1 MSREE
6 VFNLIREFFV
16 EEFEIPDEKVIPEAD
31 LFEDL
36 GLDSIDA
43 LDMVGMLEARLDIEV
58 LEEELKKIRTIG
70 DVVDYISVKVGDR
83 GDA

>member
-16 EEFEIPDEKVIPEAD
+16 EEFEIPAEKVRPEAN

-43 LDMVGMLEARLDIEV
+43 LDLVGMLEARLDIEV

-70 DVVDYISVKVGDR
+70 DVVDYISVKVGD
-83 GDA
+83 GGNA